1 MKDLQTSQLRFKL
14 FSQSKR
20 TLTRVLILAVL
31 VLAVLPFWTSLQDL
45 LTRYIMKIEL
55 YKSIQ
60 NVIVPYEL
68 GIVGTLLTVL
78 GLPVRIGNAYIEW
91 TKTSGGSE
99 VVYLAWN
106 CIGWQSLVLFVI
118 TLLTGLSGRHTLT
131 SKLETLAVGV
141 LGTYLVNIFR
151 LVLVVVVYFSVG
163 RSFGIIF
170 HDYFSNLLTLGW
182 LFIFWW
188 FSYRYVLEQRETVED
203 RR

>member
-151 LVLVVVVYFSVG
+151 LVLVIVVYFSVG